1 MKAILLMLGAL
12 SAAIIFV
19 GCGTAVGRATGVD
32 EKPPALDDKAMGS
45 MAFSAADVQKV
56 VDTAIAGERERQ
68 KEEERRLEEER
79 RQEEERMRQAEEERR
94 EQERREETERIAE
107 ALETERRETAR
118 ICEEAWAENDMDR
131 VREFNCGKPQFATP
145 IPTPIPTLTR
155 EEILERCRNSTPVVM
170 GVSSY
175 IRARELGQPAYARC
189 LREHGIEED
198 LQWPGWPGM
207 QILIIEECRINI
219 PTPMLSGPG
228 EGLTEEQIREGFFN
242 YMQDMFTECLREN
255 GIEEDIE
262 YREFP
267 DIERQREQD
276 QDVAPLAE
284 QAEELAEEE
293 APVDGTAEERIAAL
307 EERVAELTEL
317 IRDLTEALQSN

>member
-45 MAFSAADVQKV
+45 MAFSVADVQKV
-56 VDTAIAGERERQ
+56 VDTAIAGEREKQ

-207 QILIIEECRINI
+207 QILIIEECRGNI
-219 PTPMLSGPG
+219 PMPRMRAP
-228 EGLTEEQIREGFFN
+228 REGETMEELWAPIRN
-242 YMQDMFTECLREN
+242 SQQRMFTECLREN

-262 YREFP
+262 YEESP

-276 QDVAPLAE
+276 EDVAPLAE

>member
-19 GCGTAVGRATGVD
+19 GCGTAVGRATGATGIQGRQINLPTAPLPDKSGAASEKIAEIEKKIEDMTATIAKEIEALQKLDVPKHPQNAEVD
-32 EKPPALDDKAMGS
+32 
-45 MAFSAADVQKV
+45 
-56 VDTAIAGERERQ
+56 
-68 KEEERRLEEER
+68 
-79 RQEEERMRQAEEERR
+79 EERR
-94 EQERREETERIAE
+94 EQERREEAERIAE

-255 GIEEDIE
+255 GI
-262 YREFP
+262 
-267 DIERQREQD
+267 
-276 QDVAPLAE
+276 
-284 QAEELAEEE
+284 
-293 APVDGTAEERIAAL
+293 
-307 EERVAELTEL
+307 
-317 IRDLTEALQSN
+317 